1 MYVCNVCMIHTFMYV
16 YVCMYVH
23 VLRTTVGTTYMCV
36 HVVHTCMMYVVHVQ
50 GKRVVLVV

>member
-1 MYVCNVCMIHTFMYV
+1 M